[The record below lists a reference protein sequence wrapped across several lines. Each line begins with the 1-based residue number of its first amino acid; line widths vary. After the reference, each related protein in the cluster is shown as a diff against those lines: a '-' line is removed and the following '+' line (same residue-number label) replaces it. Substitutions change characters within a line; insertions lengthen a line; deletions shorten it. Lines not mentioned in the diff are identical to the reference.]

1 MVAASHANRIEDIPF
16 IITRQVKEV
25 AAACH
30 ALIETRDMGVIY
42 GDPGVGK
49 TLTTEYITARWHR
62 RGYPKAI
69 CAEADVG
76 STPVGVAKT
85 ILKGLADLR
94 PANAADM
101 ARIIANLARRQKVEL
116 ITIDEAERLNRHCLE
131 MVRSIY
137 DKTKVPVMLIGMT
150 DIVRK
155 LKSHKKFYSR
165 IGMAYYFEPLSY
177 EQLAQH
183 LSILHPLLAD
193 IDPATEKRLLAF
205 IYQATRG
212 EFRRI
217 NRLVKQ
223 AERVRK
229 VNNHPVLSLSV
240 FEAASKLLL
249 NVD

>member
-1 MVAASHANRIEDIPF
+1 VVAALQNRIPDIPF
-16 IITRQVKEV
+16 IITRQVKEM

-49 TLTTEYITARWHR
+49 TLTTEHLTARWRR

-69 CAEADVG
+69 CVEADVG
-76 STPVGVAKT
+76 STPAGVART

-94 PANAADM
+94 PANAADL
-101 ARIIANLARRQKVEL
+101 ARIIANLTQQQKVAL
-116 ITIDEAERLNRHCLE
+116 ITIDEAERLDRHCLE
-131 MVRSIY
+131 MVRAIY

-165 IGMAYYFEPLSY
+165 IGMAYYFEPLSCD
-177 EQLAQH
+177 QLAQH
-183 LSILHPLLAD
+183 LGTLHPLLTD
-193 IDPATEKRLLAF
+193 IDPATESRLLAF
-205 IYQATRG
+205 IYRATRG

-223 AERVRK
+223 AERVRRA
-229 VNNHPVLSLSV
+229 NNHPVLSLSV

>member
-1 MVAASHANRIEDIPF
+1 VLVATEQKRVEDVPF
-16 IITRQVKEV
+16 IVTRQVKEM

-30 ALIETRDMGVIY
+30 ALIETRDMGVIF

-49 TLTTEYITARWHR
+49 TLTAEHITAKWSL

-69 CAEADVG
+69 YVEADVG
-76 STPVGVAKT
+76 STPAGVARN

-94 PANAADM
+94 PANSADM
-101 ARIIANLARRQKVEL
+101 ARIIANLTQDQEL
-116 ITIDEAERLNRHCLE
+116 ELMIVDEAERFNRHCLE
-131 MVRSIY
+131 MIRSIY
-137 DKTKVPVMLIGMT
+137 DRSKVPVMLIGMAN
-150 DIVRK
+150 IVRN

-165 IGMAYYFEPLSY
+165 IGIAYYFEPLSY
-177 EQLAQH
+177 EQLAKY
-183 LSILHPLLAD
+183 LERLHPLLKD
-193 IDPATEKRLLAF
+193 IDPVTEKRLLDF
-205 IYQATRG
+205 IYRATKG

-229 VNNHPVLSLSV
+229 ANNHPVLSMSV